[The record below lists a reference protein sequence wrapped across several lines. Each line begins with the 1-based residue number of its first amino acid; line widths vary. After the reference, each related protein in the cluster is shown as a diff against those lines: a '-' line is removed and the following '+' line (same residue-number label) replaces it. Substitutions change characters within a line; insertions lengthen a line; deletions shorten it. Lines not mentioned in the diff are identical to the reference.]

1 MLCTVIALRLHVHPA
16 VAGCD
21 TIGLVCRYDIF
32 SKADC
37 EQNSCCFAGVAQTDI
52 FPKSDKGKL
61 GAGVLAAGAVA
72 VGQSP
77 GGGAQSV
84 LKVATDS
91 SLTGWPS
98 ALPSFKIN
106 SF

>member
-1 MLCTVIALRLHVHPA
+1 M
-16 VAGCD
+16 
-21 TIGLVCRYDIF
+21 
-32 SKADC
+32 
-37 EQNSCCFAGVAQTDI
+37 AQTDI

-91 SLTGWPS
+91 SLTGWPL
-98 ALPSFKIN
+98 ALPCIKVKQLVVLSCAIKFPVILIMM
-106 SF
+106 SDAS

>member
-1 MLCTVIALRLHVHPA
+1 M
-16 VAGCD
+16 
-21 TIGLVCRYDIF
+21 
-32 SKADC
+32 
-37 EQNSCCFAGVAQTDI
+37 AQTDI

-91 SLTGWPS
+91 SLTGWPL
-98 ALPSFKIN
+98 ALPCIKMN
-106 SF
+106 SCHYDFVR

>member
-1 MLCTVIALRLHVHPA
+1 M
-16 VAGCD
+16 
-21 TIGLVCRYDIF
+21 
-32 SKADC
+32 
-37 EQNSCCFAGVAQTDI
+37 AQTDI

-91 SLTGWPS
+91 SLTG
-98 ALPSFKIN
+98 LPLTLPCIHIIVISILELIY
-106 SF
+106 

>member
-1 MLCTVIALRLHVHPA
+1 MCCHFLILCPALPLQGAFLRCTAAPV
-16 VAGCD
+16 
-21 TIGLVCRYDIF
+21 
-32 SKADC
+32 
-37 EQNSCCFAGVAQTDI
+37 AGVAQTDI
-52 FPKSDKGKL
+52 FPKSDKANKL

-91 SLTGWPS
+91 SLTGLWS
-98 ALPSFKIN
+98 VLL
-106 SF
+106 